1 MKGTGD
7 ARGTMNKPGGGR
19 NDANC
24 TTVRGGGRREGQ
36 ALDDNVFSL

>member
-24 TTVRGGGRREGQ
+24 TTVRGWREGQ